1 MSEHEPECWIVS
13 HSNPLNG
20 CICTELRAC
29 QKRLWKEPL
38 LVVSRRAGWNDALI
52 AAREAVQAELGWE
65 EADPSDDF
73 NPHTVIWKFRA
84 LAAIDA
90 LKEDNDQRSQAEGIQ
105 L

>member
-52 AAREAVQAELGWE
+52 AAREAVAAVDVRKDTSYEMRMQ
-65 EADPSDDF
+65 
-73 NPHTVIWKFRA
+73 A
-84 LAAIDA
+84 LAVIEA
-90 LKEDNDQRSQAEGIQ
+90 LREKP
-105 L
+105 